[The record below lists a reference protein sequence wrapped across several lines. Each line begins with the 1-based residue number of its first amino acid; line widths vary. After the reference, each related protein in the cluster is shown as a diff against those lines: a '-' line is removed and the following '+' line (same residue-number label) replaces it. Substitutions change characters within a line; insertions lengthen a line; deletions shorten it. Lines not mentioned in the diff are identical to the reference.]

1 MICPEALMT
10 VYILGA
16 IIAYL
21 VGSINTAFFLSKAL
35 KKDIRTGGSGNLG
48 ASNATLTLGWKWG
61 IFVAL
66 VDILKGAAVVMI
78 SRLAFPDYE
87 FLPYIA
93 ASCAIAG
100 HIFPFYLKFKGGKG
114 FATLCGCILG
124 YRWWLFLIAA
134 VLIAIITLATDYIV
148 LATLTMLISF
158 PVYVGITNHNFIY
171 PLILAVGS
179 LMILI
184 KHLPNYK
191 RIIKKEEIGI
201 RSSFTKK
208 HRI

>member
-1 MICPEALMT
+1 MT

-16 IIAYL
+16 LIAYL
-21 VGSINTAFFLSKAL
+21 TGSINTAFIISKNL
-35 KKDIRTGGSGNLG
+35 KNDIRNGGSGNLG
-48 ASNATLTLGWKWG
+48 ASNTTLTLGWKWG
-61 IFVAL
+61 A
-66 VDILKGAAVVMI
+66 VDILKGAAVVFI
-78 SRLAFPDYE
+78 ARTFFADYE
-87 FLPYIA
+87 YLPYIC
-93 ASCAIAG
+93 ASMAILG
-100 HIFPFYLKFKGGKG
+100 HIFPFYLKFRGGKG

-134 VLIAIITLATDYIV
+134 VLIAIITFTTDYIV

-158 PVYVGITNHNFIY
+158 PVYVGITNHNLIY
-171 PLILAVGS
+171 AMFLAVGS
-179 LMILI
+179 AAILG
-184 KHLPNYK
+184 KHIPNYI

>member
-1 MICPEALMT
+1 MT

-16 IIAYL
+16 VIAYL
-21 VGSINTAFFLSKAL
+21 IGSINTAFFISKIL
-35 KKDIRTGGSGNLG
+35 KKDIRSGGSGNLG

-61 IFVAL
+61 IFVAA
-66 VDILKGAAVVMI
+66 VDIFKGALVVFV
-78 SRLAFPDYE
+78 SKYFFGDYE
-87 FLPYIA
+87 YLPYIA
-93 ASCAIAG
+93 ASMAILG

-124 YRWWLFLIAA
+124 YKWWLFIIAA
-134 VLIAIITLATDYIV
+134 ILIAIITLATDYIV
-148 LATLTMLISF
+148 LATLTMIISF
-158 PVYVGITNHNFIY
+158 PVYIGITNHNFIY

-179 LMILI
+179 IFIFI
-184 KHLPNYK
+184 KHIPNYK
-191 RIIKKEEIGI
+191 RILKKEEIGI

>member
-1 MICPEALMT
+1 MT

-16 IIAYL
+16 LIAYL
-21 VGSINTAFFLSKAL
+21 AGSINTAFIISKIL
-35 KKDIRTGGSGNLG
+35 KKDIRSGGSGNLG
-48 ASNATLTLGWKWG
+48 ASNTTFAE
-61 IFVAL
+61 
-66 VDILKGAAVVMI
+66 
-78 SRLAFPDYE
+78 YE
-87 FLPYIA
+87 YLPYIA
-93 ASCAIAG
+93 ASMAILG

-134 VLIAIITLATDYIV
+134 VLIAVITLTTDYIV

-179 LMILI
+179 AAILA
-184 KHLPNYK
+184 KHIPNYI

>member
-1 MICPEALMT
+1 MT

-16 IIAYL
+16 LIAYL
-21 VGSINTAFFLSKAL
+21 AGSINTAFIISKIL
-35 KKDIRTGGSGNLG
+35 KKDIRSGGSGNLG
-48 ASNATLTLGWKWG
+48 ASNTTLTLGWKWG
-61 IFVAL
+61 VFVGA
-66 VDILKGAAVVMI
+66 VDILKGAVVVFVA
-78 SRLAFPDYE
+78 RTFFAEYE
-87 FLPYIA
+87 YLPYIA
-93 ASCAIAG
+93 ASMAILG

-134 VLIAIITLATDYIV
+134 VLIAVITLTTDYIV

-171 PLILAVGS
+171 PLILAIGS
-179 LMILI
+179 AAILA
-184 KHLPNYK
+184 KHIPNYI

>member
-1 MICPEALMT
+1 MT

-21 VGSINTAFFLSKAL
+21 VGSLNTAFFLSKAL

-78 SRLAFPDYE
+78 SRLVFTDYE
-87 FLPYIA
+87 YLPYIA

-179 LMILI
+179 LIILI